1 MHTGKNVIGVSAE
14 HASAGTRVPSASTR
28 VTKQLSYSIMYL
40 YGSGIA
46 MLQALHN
53 WDGLLLSSKD
63 SFENG
68 PSMSS
73 LAGSE

>member
-1 MHTGKNVIGVSAE
+1 MIQNDSNP
-14 HASAGTRVPSASTR
+14 VPSLFFYCLNCFGGPTLI
-28 VTKQLSYSIMYL
+28 KILHYYSIMYL

-68 PSMSS
+68 PSMFS